1 MSTSLSRQSS
11 DENPTKLLGFQLN
24 PLKFLISAKA
34 WRVIA
39 WSLFQ
44 GLLLIPL
51 LISCIL
57 LAPFLPE
64 VYYRVD
70 QLQRRGATW
79 LGVAIPQGATAK
91 KRWLD
96 TKQSSTLA
104 GHLGISFAALLI
116 SAILM
121 PLIVATFLTPFFWSF
136 APPGA
141 GVHLIIWSTESAP
154 LVALFSWSLSWCTL
168 LLYLYFSWGLAATS
182 VRITAVAN
190 RDSDKEIQ
198 QLTQSR
204 TTLIDAFT
212 GERRRIEREL
222 HDGAQ
227 QYLTALQLNIAAV
240 ELAATQSP
248 QLHAEILEPLNQA
261 KANAHEA
268 LVALR
273 ATVRGIYS
281 QVLADKGIVEALQ
294 ELVAH
299 SGVAGELNAS
309 AKKAPY
315 CHPPKRYCFTTAVQK
330 ELPMPSNMVTQPQCY

>member
-1 MSTSLSRQSS
+1 
-11 DENPTKLLGFQLN
+11 
-24 PLKFLISAKA
+24 
-34 WRVIA
+34 
-39 WSLFQ
+39 
-44 GLLLIPL
+44 
-51 LISCIL
+51 
-57 LAPFLPE
+57 
-64 VYYRVD
+64 
-70 QLQRRGATW
+70 
-79 LGVAIPQGATAK
+79 
-91 KRWLD
+91 
-96 TKQSSTLA
+96 
-104 GHLGISFAALLI
+104 
-116 SAILM
+116 M
-121 PLIVATFLTPFFWSF
+121 PLILVAFLIPFFWSF

-154 LVALFSWSLSWCTL
+154 LVAPFSWTLSLCAL
-168 LLYLYFSWGLAATS
+168 LLYLHFSWGLAATS

-273 ATVRGIYS
+273 ATVRGIYP

-309 AKKAPY
+309 TKQAALL
-315 CHPPKRYCFTTAVQK
+315 PPTEALLLYHCGAEGITNAVKHGHATTVLLTLVDVPEGIQLSIHDNGVAEIITNTAGTGIAGLQERAQALGGAVTLQK
-330 ELPMPSNMVTQPQCY
+330 SSALTGAQLVMIIPLKPDSPGVTPSKSSLLTIPTC